1 MPPSLKKIVN
11 KHDTNYTWYWLVA

>member
-11 KHDTNYTWYWLVA
+11 KHNTN